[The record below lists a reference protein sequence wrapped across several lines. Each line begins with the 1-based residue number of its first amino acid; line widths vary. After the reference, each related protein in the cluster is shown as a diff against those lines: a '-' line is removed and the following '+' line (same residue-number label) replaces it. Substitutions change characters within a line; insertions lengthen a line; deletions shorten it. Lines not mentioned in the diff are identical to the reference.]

1 MKLFI
6 MTKCVSDKGKCIPS
20 CEVFSSEEEVRVAI
34 EKDEWE
40 SIRACADKYEI
51 STGNIEPKNNQGA
64 RTFRIYGEIYTWKIK
79 SVEISLEPDSK
90 VFILLHA
97 HNRGDV
103 FYAEAHVFDS
113 REGAA
118 AAMKSQLDSS
128 LEMWRLMCGK
138 TLYGKVGKTIGED
151 RAKIELNDEVEA
163 WVVEEKVVPSQA

>member
-64 RTFRIYGEIYTWKIK
+64 RTFRIYAEST
-79 SVEISLEPDSK
+79 PDSK

-151 RAKIELNDEVEA
+151 LAESDVAASLASPFWRLTRHSSNHLRQKALYEA
-163 WVVEEKVVPSQA
+163 